1 MLTSVQSFLEPW
13 LLFLSQDPTLRQ
25 LQLEMLALGVVVI
38 FLVFFV
44 TRDVLHRT
52 HSFLAMFLSIL
63 LTAGLP
69 VIGFFL
75 YMLLRPTRTIAEKED
90 TEMLREIIVLLRERQ
105 QRTPDQMK
113 GGIVKKKKRTESKGA
128 DVEL

>member
-13 LLFLSQDPTLRQ
+13 LLLLSQDPTLRQ
-25 LQLEMLALGVVVI
+25 LQLEMLVLGVIVI
-38 FLVFFV
+38 FLVFYV

-52 HSFLAMFLSIL
+52 HSFPAMFLSIL

-75 YMLLRPTRTIAEKED
+75 YMLLRPARTIAEKDD

-105 QRTPDQMK
+105 QRTPDQVK
-113 GGIVKKKKRTESKGA
+113 GGIVKKKKRTESKGG